1 MSSTNDLAPDRT
13 HRFRGLLRTSFTAGA
28 VLSAL
33 ATGTLALGLVTGL
46 VPSSIFGAREL
57 IAVAVRGFA
66 AGAVAGGLFAWFVAR
81 GERGKTLLELST
93 RRVALW
99 GGLAT
104 ASIPLLTILASSG
117 SVPVGVLAA
126 TTALAGIGGS
136 IVSAGML
143 RLARRYPARIGEPD
157 TNSERLLP

>member
-1 MSSTNDLAPDRT
+1 
-13 HRFRGLLRTSFTAGA
+13 
-28 VLSAL
+28 AL

-57 IAVAVRGFA
+57 IAVAIRGFA

-81 GERGKTLLELST
+81 GARGKTILDLST

-104 ASIPLLTILASSG
+104 ASIPLLTMLAWRG
-117 SVPVGVLAA
+117 SVPVDILAA
-126 TTALAGIGGS
+126 ATALAGIGGS

-143 RLARRYPARIGEPD
+143 RVARRAPAQIGEPD
-157 TNSERLLP
+157 ARSERLLSRDS